1 MTRPH
6 EDLER
11 HTPADHR
18 AGGAPVEFSAG
29 AWCAIDSVSVKA
41 SRVDAGI
48 STCETLIEKARKS
61 TAAVR
66 QAAILRSVNKRRVIA
81 FLEING
87 HEGFGHLRSAWD
99 HHHLAAQRHDVA
111 ESSALELYRL
121 AAMSGTATIDPS
133 THDVYAYEHAIF
145 ASDRAPALIGV
156 LKVAQG
162 FRGALIFGS
171 EAGTTSAIVYRFE
184 HMSMLDA
191 FRQGAPA
198 RQVLGP
204 VGGAGDSIVAVHAV
218 RTFG

>member
-18 AGGAPVEFSAG
+18 PGGAPVEFSAG
-29 AWCAIDSVSVKA
+29 AWCAIETLDVKG

-48 STCETLIEKARKS
+48 SACETLIERARKS

-66 QAAILRSVNKRRVIA
+66 QAVILRSANKRRVIA
-81 FLEING
+81 LLEVNG
-87 HEGFGHLRSAWD
+87 HEGFGHLQSAWD
-99 HHHLAAQRHDVA
+99 HHHLVAQRHDVA
-111 ESSALELYRL
+111 ESSAVELYRL
-121 AAMSGTATIDPS
+121 AATSGTATLDPA
-133 THDVYAYEHAIF
+133 THDGYAYEHAAF
-145 ASDRAPALIGV
+145 APDRAPALMGV
-156 LKVAQG
+156 LKTAQG
-162 FRGALIFGS
+162 FRGALVFGS
-171 EAGTTSAIVYRFE
+171 DAGTTSAIVYRFE

-191 FRQGAPA
+191 FRQGAAA

-204 VGGAGDSIVAVHAV
+204 VGATGDSIVAVYPV